1 MSVRNKLI
9 ALFTPALIVIALDQW
24 TKWIIRTSPE
34 FHRYD
39 IIEGWLMFYYT
50 QNSGM
55 ALGIDILD
63 TTVVSLIS
71 ITATLGIVGYLLYN
85 LKQSSIGYLILM
97 GLVLGGAIGNIVD
110 RLTMGYIEGYGGLL
124 EGHVVDFIFFY
135 LEIFDKTIFPYIF
148 NVADM
153 AISVSVITLLIF
165 NRKFFPKETT
175 ESEELLDNETN
186 SQEIEAVKMEPNTSN
201 EK

>member
-1 MSVRNKLI
+1 
-9 ALFTPALIVIALDQW
+9 
-24 TKWIIRTSPE
+24 
-34 FHRYD
+34 
-39 IIEGWLMFYYT
+39 
-50 QNSGM
+50 
-55 ALGIDILD
+55 
-63 TTVVSLIS
+63 
-71 ITATLGIVGYLLYN
+71 
-85 LKQSSIGYLILM
+85 M
-97 GLVLGGAIGNIVD
+97 GLVLGGAIGNIID

-165 NRKFFPKETT
+165 NRTFFPKEST

-186 SQEIEAVKMEPNTSN
+186 SQEIEAVNEEPNT
-201 EK
+201 

>member
-9 ALFTPALIVIALDQW
+9 ALFSPALIVIALDQW

-153 AISVSVITLLIF
+153 AISVSVITLLVF
-165 NRKFFPKETT
+165 NKKFFSVEIKETEDITGNESDT
-175 ESEELLDNETN
+175 EIMSIKDNN
-186 SQEIEAVKMEPNTSN
+186 IE
-201 EK
+201 

>member
-1 MSVRNKLI
+1 MTVRSKLI
-9 ALFTPALIVIALDQW
+9 ALFSPALIVIVLDQW

-34 FHRYD
+34 LHRYD

-71 ITATLGIVGYLLYN
+71 ITATLGILGYLLYN
-85 LKQSSIGYLILM
+85 LKQSSTVYLLLM
-97 GLVLGGAIGNIVD
+97 GLVLGGAIGNIID

-165 NRKFFPKETT
+165 NRIFFPKEST

-186 SQEIEAVKMEPNTSN
+186 SQEIEAVNKESNT
-201 EK
+201 